1 MNLFK
6 YNLFEDVFFNTKHKY
21 RKNFEYCLLAKRKTV
36 LFQYSE
42 FQGTLTSCWDLK
54 FYQSWLVA
62 RSNAVLCKL
71 SSTVPVDSLSKIY
84 ISPHPPSLLYLLNQ
98 PNNQPQDHQ
107 NHRLPQTQYCLI
119 IRACKA
125 WNSTF
130 CELYENLSENN
141 SKIWKIGPDPIKL

>member
-1 MNLFK
+1 MFLNTELK
-6 YNLFEDVFFNTKHKY
+6 YWINVKY
-21 RKNFEYCLLAKRKTV
+21 YLLGKRKTV

-42 FQGTLTSCWDLK
+42 FQGTLTSCSDLK

-62 RSNAVLCKL
+62 RSNAVHAVLCKL

-98 PNNQPQDHQ
+98 PNNQPQDQQ

-119 IRACKA
+119 IRAFKA